1 MGRFIKSTYLNKK
14 ETHSGKEKVV
24 MVVKEEDGNKKH
36 MEITDPM
43 MHYYVTK
50 DEHWLPPNKIVGS
63 IEKDKVRT
71 VTCKH
76 KDIIKSVVKEAGN
89 AQDKAEYDRIMKSGN
104 WQEYRK
110 LKDFHLLNNAHG
122 SDINIEDY
130 NINEYIK
137 KNLDSKVGIDICLF
151 DIEVDGSQVT
161 GFPDPEKAEAEINI
175 ITVVDWSKKKVLTF
189 ALKYD
194 TDTYRETMEDQD
206 KLIKDLNEIY
216 NNENSEIG
224 KDLGLEFEIYELD
237 TEMQVIKSFLYY
249 INEISK
255 PDICTAWNLD
265 YDFPA
270 IFERIRAN
278 GEDPADYFCSKEF
291 EDKKAYYKLDK
302 NATDMAN
309 RSSTFET
316 NSYTN
321 WIDQLALYAN
331 INKPNGALES
341 VKLNDIG
348 EKEARVT
355 KDVYEGSISD
365 LHFRDY
371 YTFILYNIKDTVLA
385 ALIEH
390 NTNMFDLLFSI
401 VDMTRTRPSKAL
413 KKTIC
418 LRNRSSVFF
427 ENQGYVLSNNH
438 SKLLSDPNADKIRGG
453 FVADMMLIERNGDT
467 LVKGRDIRSNRLFSN
482 VCDFDLS
489 ALYPSIIRAYNITPE
504 GHVGK
509 MNILDKDRITVPKY
523 EEDKDNY
530 DFNTEFVSKFNSQD
544 SVAFAQEFHGLPPL
558 IKASDD
564 IIKELEEE
572 IG

>member
-14 ETHSGKEKVV
+14 ETSNKKEKVV
-24 MVVKEEDGNKKH
+24 MVVKEEDGTKKH
-36 MEITDPM
+36 MEIVDPM

-50 DEHWLPPNKIVGS
+50 DEHWLPPNIVVGS
-63 IEKDKVRT
+63 MAKEKVRT
-71 VTCKH
+71 VHCKH
-76 KDIIKSVVKEAGN
+76 KDVIKSIVREAGN
-89 AQDKAEYDRIMKSGN
+89 AQDKSEYDRILSSGN
-104 WQEYRK
+104 YEEFRK
-110 LKDFHLLNNAHG
+110 LKDFHLMNNVHG

-137 KNLDSKVGIDICLF
+137 QNLDSKVGIDICLF
-151 DIEVDGSQVT
+151 DIEVDGSQTV
-161 GFPDPEKAEAEINI
+161 GPEPGMAEINI
-175 ITVVDWSKKKVLTF
+175 ITVVDWSKRKCLTF

-194 TDTYRETMEDQD
+194 TDNYNEVMTDKTKLMED
-206 KLIKDLNEIY
+206 LNNIY
-216 NNENSEIG
+216 NNKDSEIG
-224 KDLGLEFEIYELD
+224 EDLGLEFEIYELD
-237 TEMQVIKSFLYY
+237 TEMEIIKSFLYY

-265 YDFPA
+265 FDFA
-270 IFERIRAN
+270 TIFERIKVN
-278 GEDPADYFCSKEF
+278 GEDPADYFCSKDLQ
-291 EDKKAYYKLDK
+291 DKKAYYRLDK
-302 NATDMAN
+302 NATDAAN

-331 INKPNGALES
+331 VNKPNGVMES
-341 VKLNDIG
+341 VKLNDVG
-348 EKEARVT
+348 EKET
-355 KDVYEGSISD
+355 GIKKDVYEGSISD

-371 YTFILYNIKDTVLA
+371 YTFILYNIKDTVLT
-385 ALIEH
+385 ALIEK

-438 SKLLSDPNADKIRGG
+438 SKILSDPNADKIRGG
-453 FVADMMLIERNGDT
+453 FVANMTLIERMGDI

-489 ALYPSIIRAYNITPE
+489 SLYPSIIRGFNITPE
-504 GHVGK
+504 GHIGK
-509 MNILDKDRITVPKY
+509 IQIQDKSTMTVPKY
-523 EEDKDNY
+523 EEDKLNY
-530 DFNTEFVSKFNSQD
+530 DFNTEFISKFNSQD

-558 IKASDD
+558 NIAAKKVSDKIKSKGA
-564 IIKELEEE
+564 
-572 IG
+572 